1 MDNNKK
7 VKISVE
13 IPSYLK
19 TWIENHDISQNALV
33 IMGLRRLYNEDVKQV
48 SEVFMSNL
56 LNELSNKKLPF

>member
-33 IMGLRRLYNEDVKQV
+33 VMGLRRLYNEDVKQV

-56 LNELSNKKLPF
+56 LNELSSKKLPF

>member
-7 VKISVE
+7 IKISVE
-13 IPSYLK
+13 IPRYLK
-19 TWIENHDISQNALV
+19 AWVENHDLSQNALV
-33 IMGLRRLYNEDVKQV
+33 VMGLRRLYNEDVKQV

>member
-33 IMGLRRLYNEDVKQV
+33 VMGLRRLYNEDVKQV